1 MGDGVRSFWKT
12 GVFVTCVAVICGAVV
27 LWWGVHREKAIERTL
42 AQTATLYRVRAE
54 QGDAKAQFRLGYI
67 YYQGKGV
74 PQDYAEAVRWY
85 RKAADQGYAKAQY
98 DLGYMYSQGKG
109 VPQDYREAT
118 RWYRKAADQGDTR
131 AQLALGLKTRPGT
144 PTKIGLS
151 LAFVGSILLLIDS
164 LLPNGRRIRNRQGR
178 ATSLTGLVGLSWV
191 ALNLYRFSDIGILQS
206 VLALNAYYCG
216 KDFLAG
222 VFAVMLIFLLSPQSA
237 KIMLGISGIFFVAFN
252 LYAIT
257 HYELRLLAPAARL
270 FYSANGLLIGTLT
283 PSAFF
288 LWLTYTKSRR
298 NQVDAAGGTRGM

>member
-74 PQDYAEAVRWY
+74 PQDYTEAV
-85 RKAADQGYAKAQY
+85 
-98 DLGYMYSQGKG
+98 
-109 VPQDYREAT
+109 

-191 ALNLYRFSDIGILQS
+191 ALNLYRFSDIGIL
-206 VLALNAYYCG
+206 
-216 KDFLAG
+216 
-222 VFAVMLIFLLSPQSA
+222 
-237 KIMLGISGIFFVAFN
+237 
-252 LYAIT
+252 
-257 HYELRLLAPAARL
+257 
-270 FYSANGLLIGTLT
+270 
-283 PSAFF
+283 
-288 LWLTYTKSRR
+288 
-298 NQVDAAGGTRGM
+298 